1 MGIDTFMRM
10 YLFKQDLLLFFYD
23 TKCTVPH
30 HYWQSGVNHKS
41 GTLRTVTEPQSN
53 LRLYAGL
60 KPFLAEM
67 SPQSCYRKPQ
77 TLTYEH
83 TQIPVTH
90 LAKLHTYRCRHV
102 LMYTFFFLL
111 FFFLKDEKYWSRR
124 CKNNE
129 AAKRSRDA
137 RRLKE
142 NQISVRAAFLE
153 RENAT
158 LRQEVADM
166 RKELGRCRNIL
177 NKYES
182 HHLDQ

>member
-1 MGIDTFMRM
+1 MSLKVAKKT
-10 YLFKQDLLLFFYD
+10 Q
-23 TKCTVPH
+23 TV
-30 HYWQSGVNHKS
+30 
-41 GTLRTVTEPQSN
+41 
-53 LRLYAGL
+53 
-60 KPFLAEM
+60 
-67 SPQSCYRKPQ
+67 
-77 TLTYEH
+77 TYEH

-90 LAKLHTYRCRHV
+90 LAKLPTYNCRQTCV
-102 LMYTFFFLL
+102 LIYSFFF
-111 FFFLKDEKYWSRR
+111 FFKDDRYWSRR

-153 RENAT
+153 RENAS

-182 HHLDQ
+182 HMDQ